1 VTQDEALRRAFADA
15 PVARVAT
22 VGSGG
27 APHVA
32 ARWFVWRPEAL
43 YVSTRLG
50 GTTWRNAEGDPRVA
64 VVIDR
69 GRDWVELAGVHLEGA
84 ADLLPAEH
92 PDMREAMS
100 AWHEK
105 YRSLLSG
112 AGFERLAADVVSL
125 GFLRLDPSAVR
136 TWDHRAEPA

>member
-1 VTQDEALRRAFADA
+1 VTPDEALRRAFADV

-22 VGSGG
+22 VGAGG

-32 ARWFVWRPEAL
+32 VRWFVWPPDAI

-50 GTTWRNAEGDPRVA
+50 GTTWRNAEADPRVG

-84 ADLLPAEH
+84 AELLPAEH
-92 PDMREAMS
+92 PDMRSPMS

-105 YRSLLSG
+105 YRALLAG
-112 AGFERLAADVVSL
+112 EGFERFAADVPSL
-125 GFLRLDPSAVR
+125 GFLRVDPIAVR
-136 TWDHRAEPA
+136 SWDHRRPT